1 MNTEDIVYL
10 SVGLVVACILG
21 IFLYLTYTTSYEAF
35 ISYVGLLFV
44 VYATISLSYT
54 LIKKNMYKEY
64 EFKVNLITDIF
75 ALILAFIIM
84 SYFGIKAYFYVKP
97 STYRPE
103 Y

>member
-10 SVGLVVACILG
+10 SIGLIIACIIG
-21 IFLYLTYTTSYEAF
+21 IFLYFTYTSSYDAF
-35 ISYVGLLFV
+35 LSYIGLLFV

-54 LIKKNMYKEY
+54 LIKKNMYAEY
-64 EFKVNLITDIF
+64 EFKINLITDIF

-84 SYFGIKAYFYVKP
+84 AYFGIKAYFYMKP
-97 STYRPE
+97 SKYEPV

>member
-10 SVGLVVACILG
+10 SVGLVIACILG
-21 IFLYLTYTTSYEAF
+21 IFLYLTYATSYEAF

-54 LIKKNMYKEY
+54 LIKKNMYADY

-75 ALILAFIIM
+75 ALILSFIIM
-84 SYFGIKAYFYVKP
+84 AYFGIKAYFYVKP
-97 STYRPE
+97 SKYEPV